1 MKTDDRIL
9 SEKQEKEEKERGKM
23 AANVETM
30 FSVREKPWHGLGTIV
45 AEAPASAEALKLAG
59 LDWNVVQKPI
69 YTSFNRPVEGYKAN
83 VRDSDGKVLGV
94 VSDRYKVVQNVDAF
108 SFTDELLGKGV
119 RYETAGSLQ
128 EGRKVWLLARLP
140 REYVIGG
147 ELISPYLVFS
157 NTHDGSGSVK
167 VAVTPI
173 RVVCNN
179 TLNLALSKAKRA
191 FSIMHTGNIHD
202 KIQEAKDTLFMA
214 DAYMENLGAEFEQ
227 LRRQKVTDAQIK
239 EYIEILLPMDDAPTS
254 VQRKNVVR
262 LREDMARRYY
272 DAPDLQK
279 VGNNAY
285 RFINAVS
292 DFATHSNPLRRTVN
306 YNENLFSRTVDGNP
320 LIDRAYQLVK
330 TA

>member
-1 MKTDDRIL
+1 MPINVSRSKIIRKGDV
-9 SEKQEKEEKERGKM
+9 KM

-45 AEAPASAEALKLAG
+45 KEAPTSADAIRLAG
-59 LDWNVVQKPI
+59 LDWSVVQEPI
-69 YTSFNRPVEGYKAN
+69 YTNFNRVVEGYRAN
-83 VRDSDGKVLGV
+83 VRSSDRKVLGV

-128 EGRKVWLLARLP
+128 EGKKVWLLARLP
-140 REYVIGG
+140 REYIIAG
-147 ELISPYLVFS
+147 ERISPYLVFS

-167 VAVTPI
+167 VAITPV

-179 TLNLALSKAKRA
+179 TLNLALGTAKRS
-191 FSIMHTGNIHD
+191 FSMIHTGNIQD

-214 DAYMENLGAEFEQ
+214 EEYMDCLGVEFEQ
-227 LRRQKVTDAQIK
+227 LRRQKITDAQVK
-239 EYIEILLPMDDAPTS
+239 EYVELLLPMEKDPTPI
-254 VQRKNVVR
+254 QGKNIIR
-262 LREDMARRYY
+262 LREDMMKRYY

-292 DFATHSNPLRRTVN
+292 DFATHSNPLRRTAN
-306 YNENLFSRTVDGNP
+306 YNENLFARTVDGNP
-320 LIDRAYQLVK
+320 IIDRAYQMVK
-330 TA
+330 AA